1 MNIESLYEI
10 YLRHSAIQTDSRK
23 VKAGDF
29 FFALRGD
36 NFDGNAFAEKAIEQG
51 AAYAVIDNIAYQ
63 KSEQYILVS
72 DTLQALQQLAA
83 HHRQQLQVPVIGI
96 TGSNGK
102 TTTKEL
108 VTAVLQS
115 TYKTYATI
123 GNLNNHIGVP
133 LTLLG
138 IKPDAE
144 MVIIEMGANHIG
156 EIASYCTIV
165 RPNYGLINN
174 IGKAHLE
181 GFGSLEGVKKAKG
194 ELYDHLRAN
203 QGVVFINND
212 LEYLTALAKGID
224 KQVTYGTANAQL
236 IGKALHHSEKLSVAI
251 LSAMLEV
258 VIHTQLVGD
267 YNLPNVLAAVAIGN
281 YFKIPIETIKE
292 ALEAYI
298 PSNSRSQWIEKGLN
312 KIILDAYNANPTSM
326 KLALENLANLDA
338 PNKVVLLG
346 AMKEMGTELQKEH
359 QTLVDLAMALNLS
372 QVYLVGAE
380 YNQVNHSFQQFD
392 TSEALKQHLIAHPI
406 SNATVLIKGSR
417 GSKME
422 VTLDAF

>member
-72 DTLQALQQLAA
+72 DALQALQQLAA

-156 EIASYCTIV
+156 EIASYCTIA

-346 AMKEMGTELQKEH
+346 AMKEMGAELQKEH